1 MKEYEITLG
10 DGRVF
15 IMPGEIL
22 TVCEATGQSFIY
34 SEKDT
39 TWHNLVAV
47 IPVNAFIRVLKKP
60 FNFGESWVE
69 FETN

>member
-34 SEKDT
+34 SEKDISF
-39 TWHNLVAV
+39 HNLVAV
-47 IPVNAFIRVLKKP
+47 IPANAFISVIRKP
-60 FNFGESWVE
+60 LNLG
-69 FETN
+69 